1 MGTEGFYSDK
11 EKYGEWRKDKCYC
24 EKGDKVCYDDDIIK
38 TITWKSTKLFNNH
51 MRRLSTA
58 GRIFTLGISE
68 IWIKGQSLTHDFIEV
83 ALKCSKCNWYKFV
96 TFDYGY
102 GGKHWKI
109 GYYRKTLSVNKVREN
124 YDKTFLYVLNKL
136 EDLPGFEGKDYSLT
150 NNNCKTFAKSFWEVL

>member
-83 ALKCSKCNWYKFV
+83 ALKCSRCN
-96 TFDYGY
+96 
-102 GGKHWKI
+102 
-109 GYYRKTLSVNKVREN
+109 
-124 YDKTFLYVLNKL
+124 
-136 EDLPGFEGKDYSLT
+136 
-150 NNNCKTFAKSFWEVL
+150 